1 VVHIDFESAS
11 FPASTVAKGHA
22 VLKATWNDILWAAV
36 TVGRPNRFYVFR
48 HGNASMH
55 EAIFRW
61 SMIRMSLEQAGPTAI
76 RLRRTPAVKTLDP
89 SEKGAINY
97 FLGLTFCKLF
107 AAQLL
112 NTPWLLHLDVFR
124 PMLNP
129 ILTGRSRP
137 DLIGL
142 NPASGQW
149 HAFECKGR
157 ASSPDAPSKNR
168 AKAQAQRLVSIN
180 GNNCTLHI
188 GAITYFRSDV
198 LQFYWRDPNP
208 EPGAGIDV
216 KLSEDTWGYYFSP
229 IADLVSARDGWD
241 ILLKRR
247 SDRPMSSAE
256 PSLIIKELDLAIDIH
271 PQVAKSLSIRDW
283 NAAHETAVS
292 LSSEMT
298 QKGFQPDGIRI
309 QAGKS
314 WLQRFKELSTGQG
327 LQSDIE

>member
-11 FPASTVAKGHA
+11 FPASTVANGHA
-22 VLKATWNDILWAAV
+22 VLNATWNDILWAAV

-48 HGNASMH
+48 HGNASMY

-61 SMIRMSLEQAGPTAI
+61 SMIRMSLEQTGPTAI

-137 DLIGL
+137 DLVGL
-142 NPASGQW
+142 NPAIGQW

-157 ASSPDAPSKNR
+157 ASSPDAATQAK
-168 AKAQAQRLVSIN
+168 AKAQASRLVSVS
-180 GNNCTLHI
+180 GVPCTLHI
-188 GAITYFRSDV
+188 GAITYFRSEV
-198 LQFYWRDPNP
+198 LRFYWRDPSP
-208 EPGAGIDV
+208 TGQRGIEVSAIRDP
-216 KLSEDTWGYYFSP
+216 WRYYYWP
-229 IADLVSARDGWD
+229 VAELVSALDGW
-241 ILLKRR
+241 KRLI
-247 SDRPMSSAE
+247 DRQPERIS
-256 PSLIIKELDLAIDIH
+256 PSFAPAFPIEQLDLSIDIE
-271 PQVAKSLSIRDW
+271 PRIAKALSRQEW
-283 NAAHETAVS
+283 NEAHE
-292 LSSEMT
+292 LSVTLASELSRT
-298 QKGFQPDGIRI
+298 GYQPDGIRI
-309 QAGKS
+309 DAGAS
-314 WLQRFKELSTGQG
+314 WLERFNESSTQHGVDEG
-327 LQSDIE
+327 FE